1 MARAMTLLLLAL
13 LAAGCGE
20 RAEPLEREAA
30 AYPVTV
36 RGAGERP
43 VELER
48 RPETIVA
55 LDPGAA
61 ALLDALGA
69 EASLVEAEAAA
80 ELEPDLIVAGESGD
94 LARAALAARRSG
106 AELYVHPDRSLRDVR
121 RAILEVGFLTG
132 QPVRARR
139 LAAAFR
145 RDVAEVERAI
155 GGRPPVRV
163 FVDTGFFIP
172 PPESSLLAD
181 LVRRAGGE
189 SVARA
194 PEGEAFEGCDVLRL
208 EPDVVLR
215 LVEPD
220 DPPARARFRGCR
232 DRLESVRL
240 VDLPADVGTEGGS
253 RAAVALRRIAKALHP
268 DALR

>member
-1 MARAMTLLLLAL
+1 MTRVVTLLLLAL
-13 LAAGCGE
+13 LAVGCGE
-20 RAEPLEREAA
+20 RAEPLGRDAA

-48 RPETIVA
+48 QPETIVA

-61 ALLDALGA
+61 DLLEALGA
-69 EASLVEAEAAA
+69 DASLVEAEAAA
-80 ELEPDLIVAGESGD
+80 ELEPELIVTGESGD
-94 LARAALAARRSG
+94 SARAALAARRSG
-106 AELYVHPDRSLRDVR
+106 AELYIQPDRSLRDVR
-121 RAILEVGFLTG
+121 RAILEVGFLVG
-132 QPVRARR
+132 EPVRARR
-139 LAAAFR
+139 LAADFR
-145 RDVAEVERAI
+145 GDVAEVERAV
-155 GGRPPVRV
+155 GGRPPARV

-189 SVARA
+189 SVAHA

-215 LVEPD
+215 LIGPD
-220 DPPARARFRGCR
+220 DPPARAGFRGCR
-232 DRLESVRL
+232 DRLDSVRL
-240 VDLPADVGTEGGS
+240 VDLPADLGAEGGP
-253 RAAVALRRIAKALHP
+253 RAAAALRRIAKALHP
-268 DALR
+268 DAFR